1 MHDLDHPLRGDP
13 HPLGKARAEPGA
25 ESGADC
31 RPGPGS
37 HAGSHLGPDLESD
50 LGRPARR
57 RPGRRLWL
65 TAAGLA
71 SGLALGTI
79 RTPAP
84 RIVWNTTA
92 SAPLGFYRLGRS
104 RRLARG
110 DWVAVKPSPAL
121 AAWLDRCGFL
131 PERAYLLKRIAATA
145 GETVC
150 RDGARLLIEGR
161 FAARAHRLDRWGRR
175 LPQWRGCIR
184 LSSDQVFLLNP
195 APGSL
200 DGRYLGPT
208 PAREVAGLARPLWTW
223 GPVR

>member
-13 HPLGKARAEPGA
+13 LPLAKARAEP
-25 ESGADC
+25 EADDG
-31 RPGPGS
+31 PGPGS
-37 HAGSHLGPDLESD
+37 HLGSHLGPDLGSD
-50 LGRPARR
+50 LGTPARR

-84 RIVWNTTA
+84 RLVWNTTA
-92 SAPLGFYRLGRS
+92 SAPLGFYRLRRS

-110 DWVAVKPSPAL
+110 DWVAVRPSPAL
-121 AAWLDRCGFL
+121 AAWLAGRGFL

-150 RDGARLLIEGR
+150 REGARLLIEGR
-161 FAARAHRLDRWGRR
+161 LAARARRLDRWGRD

-184 LSSDQVFLLNP
+184 LSSGQVFLLNP
-195 APGSL
+195 APESL